1 MKWTFAVAFLAAKG
15 LASPVPA
22 PDVDAYRLRIISSEK
37 SLNGQILTV
46 QDGLIGVFKSVKAPT
61 LEVYASPA
69 ARSDQVILHTYPTSD
84 KVLALVG
91 ENDLLNLSTL
101 EDPTVKGLRPN
112 STLDWSFSMDRRSP
126 PTAEGR
132 PDTSNHLMYTKR
144 AGKWVAMPQGG
155 KGDYVIKFRGTDG
168 DSMIIAVDLPAQIV
182 YERIE
187 Y

>member
-1 MKWTFAVAFLAAKG
+1 
-15 LASPVPA
+15 
-22 PDVDAYRLRIISSEK
+22 
-37 SLNGQILTV
+37 
-46 QDGLIGVFKSVKAPT
+46 LIGIFKSVKAPT

-126 PTAEGR
+126 PAAEGR
-132 PDTSNHLMYTKR
+132 PDTSNHLLYTKR
-144 AGKWVAMPQGG
+144 VGKWVAMPQGG
-155 KGDYVIKFRGTDG
+155 KGDYVIKFRGSTLPGSPPTPPPKRRALTIITADG
-168 DSMIIAVDLPAQIV
+168 DSMVITVDLPAQIV